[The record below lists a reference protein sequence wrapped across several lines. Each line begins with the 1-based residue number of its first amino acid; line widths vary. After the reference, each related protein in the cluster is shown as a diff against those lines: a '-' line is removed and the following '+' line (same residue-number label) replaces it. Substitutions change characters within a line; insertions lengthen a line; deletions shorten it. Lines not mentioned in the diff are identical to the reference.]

1 MKLAVLD
8 YKTFGYDL
16 DLSVLDVF
24 GEVKVYD
31 MTEESQVEERISDVD
46 IVLLNK
52 VRLNRD
58 NLKTASNLKL
68 VCEFATGYDNI
79 DTEHCKDKNIAVCNV
94 VGYSTHSV
102 AQLTVT
108 LALNLMGRMREYTH
122 YVSDGSYTKS
132 GLHNYLDPVYHEICG
147 KTWGIVGCGN
157 IGKRVKRIA
166 EAFGCRVIVNKRT
179 DDPDMECVDIDT
191 LCKESDIISIHTPL
205 TPDTKYL
212 INKERIALMKSNAIV
227 INVARGAVTDEEAL
241 SDAVKNNK
249 IGALGVDVFSKE
261 PLSEDNPLYDIRNY
275 PNVILT
281 PHIAWASSEARNLCL
296 GETVKNIESFLNG
309 GNYNRVV

>member
-31 MTEESQVEERISDVD
+31 MTEESRVEERISDID

-52 VRLNRD
+52 VRLTKD
-58 NLKTASNLKL
+58 NLKSAKNLKL

-79 DTEHCKDKNIAVCNV
+79 DIEYCKNNGIAVCNV

-102 AQLTVT
+102 AQLTAT

-122 YVSDGSYTKS
+122 YVCDGSYTRS
-132 GLHNYLDPVYHEICG
+132 GLHNYLDPVYHEING

-157 IGKRVKRIA
+157 IGKCVKRIA
-166 EAFGCRVIVNKRT
+166 EAFGCRVIVNKRN
-179 DDPDMECVDIDT
+179 PESGMECVDIDT

-205 TPDTKYL
+205 TDKTRNL
-212 INKERIALMKSNAIV
+212 INRDRISLMKRNAIV

-241 SDAVKNNK
+241 ADAVKNK
-249 IGALGVDVFSKE
+249 EIGAIGVDVFSKE

-296 GETVKNIESFLNG
+296 SETVKNIESYLSG
-309 GNYNRVV
+309 DNYNRVV